1 MTTRWKPVLNMSMCF
16 NGNYNRAIPSET
28 GWGGAN
34 RFHLFIGHTASTNMN
49 HMDQEVRNA

>member
-1 MTTRWKPVLNMSMCF
+1 MTTRWKPVLNMPMCF